1 MNIRKRLMKRFS
13 GGTAQPKTKA
23 FNLLTRVARGRNVYH
38 FGRRAVAGGAA
49 LGVFLAFI
57 PVPIQMLIAAPLA
70 FLFRVN
76 LPVALATTWL
86 SNPLTLAPILLLA
99 YKVGSLLLG
108 ESEQVFMED
117 FSISFD
123 WLWSVAA
130 DVWLPVVV
138 GSIVCGLLA
147 AFISYISVMWAW
159 RLNLLATKKKRLL
172 RKKS

>member
-13 GGTAQPKTKA
+13 GDTPQPKSKA
-23 FNLLTRVARGRNVYH
+23 FNLLTRLARGRNVYH

-76 LPVALATTWL
+76 LPVALAATWL

-108 ESEQVFMED
+108 GSEQIFKED

-123 WLWSVAA
+123 WLLSVAA
-130 DVWLPVVV
+130 DIWLPVVV

-147 AFISYISVMWAW
+147 AFVSYISVMWAW
-159 RLNLLATKKKRLL
+159 RLNLLATKKKKLL

>member
-13 GGTAQPKTKA
+13 GETPQPKSKA
-23 FNLLTRVARGRNVYH
+23 FNLLTRLAHGRNVYH

-76 LPVALATTWL
+76 LPVALAATWL

-108 ESEQVFMED
+108 GSEQIFKED

-123 WLWSVAA
+123 WLLSVAA
-130 DVWLPVVV
+130 DIWLPVVV

-147 AFISYISVMWAW
+147 AFISYISIMLAW